1 MHHLEL
7 FDYMYKNA
15 GTILKVYQRQ
25 FKDLYHFFFII
36 SFHSPV
42 ICFNLYYLLHPE
54 KEVTFE
60 MEKLFQITGKAWWLL
75 TAEICSFKPDQMFLS
90 YKYLVLFTGN
100 WQDLWEPSGKDCS
113 HASHCNCFPYLVMKG
128 C

>member
-7 FDYMYKNA
+7 LDYMYKNA

-42 ICFNLYYLLHPE
+42 ICFNLYYLLPPE

-60 MEKLFQITGKAWWLL
+60 MEKLFQITGKA
-75 TAEICSFKPDQMFLS
+75 
-90 YKYLVLFTGN
+90 
-100 WQDLWEPSGKDCS
+100 
-113 HASHCNCFPYLVMKG
+113 
-128 C
+128 